1 MRLSVLR
8 VLAGVCLLIRLSY
21 ASSHADPTSTYQR
34 IICVVPMVGAGTL
47 EDPKRPLFAPVSG
60 LSENA
65 GESSKGFTDVAK
77 IVAYHSVLSDDGT
90 QAIVEFVARD
100 RAAFAPLLGAKRQG
114 RIQLF
119 DAIHGKPDEV
129 LQELRKVKKSF
140 DFQMLRVG
148 AM

>member
-8 VLAGVCLLIRLSY
+8 VLAGVCLLARLSY

-65 GESSKGFTDVAK
+65 GESSKGFIETAS
-77 IVAYHSVLSDDGT
+77 IVAYQSVITDDGD
-90 QAIVEFVARD
+90 QAIVELVACD
-100 RAAFAPLLGAKRQG
+100 RAAFRPLLCASREQN
-114 RIQLF
+114 RT
-119 DAIHGKPDEV
+119 DSTRP
-129 LQELRKVKKSF
+129 ELELP
-140 DFQMLRVG
+140 LRSDRNG
-148 AM
+148 DLG